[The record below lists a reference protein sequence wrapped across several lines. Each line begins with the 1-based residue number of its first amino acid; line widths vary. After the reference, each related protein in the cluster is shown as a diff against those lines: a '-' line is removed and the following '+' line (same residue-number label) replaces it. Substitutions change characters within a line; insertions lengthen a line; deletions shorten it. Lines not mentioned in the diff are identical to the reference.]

1 MKAYFNTT
9 ETEERELFDIV
20 LLEMLKR
27 SLEGRYEGPRPNY
40 NELEDARRLA
50 ISHGAY
56 RTDNYFNDL
65 NNQ

>member
-9 ETEERELFDIV
+9 ENEERRLFDTV
-20 LLEMLKR
+20 LLELLKR

-56 RTDNYFNDL
+56 RTDNYFDK
-65 NNQ
+65 